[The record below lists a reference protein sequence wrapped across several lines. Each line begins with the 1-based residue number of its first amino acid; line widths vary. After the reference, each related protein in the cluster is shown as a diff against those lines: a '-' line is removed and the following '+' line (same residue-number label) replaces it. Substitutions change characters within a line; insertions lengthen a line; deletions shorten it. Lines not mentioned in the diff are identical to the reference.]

1 MSSVK
6 YDIAVAGAGIAGIA
20 AALAAAR
27 RGHKVALLEKQTII
41 GGLATSGLV
50 YIYLPLCDGNNT
62 QVTFGISEEMLKAS
76 MIFSQFD
83 LDPRWGGPEKPV
95 WRCNSNRYRV
105 DFSPAGFTI
114 ALDEMLVNAGV
125 DLWLD
130 TRVCAAVK
138 NGEKVT
144 ALEVE
149 NTSGRITV
157 EAGCFVDA
165 SGEAIVIR
173 RAGGEVVGDTNDLS
187 LWLIENM
194 PDAEKSSYNF
204 GNNLHVKP
212 FRYPENRLQ
221 PLAATDGK
229 VVSKFTQ
236 DCYAKLREYYRESY
250 KTTDRYHHF
259 PVHLP
264 AMPQLRKIAA
274 AKCRTMLDTGD
285 EFKYFEDS
293 IGMTADWRKPGPVW
307 ETPFNT
313 LVPESLDGVFAAGRC
328 MGTVNDAWE
337 VYRVIPTAAMTG
349 EAAGIAASLTVEKKC
364 ESRDLDYHAVQ
375 DVLRKQNIPLHLE
388 DVNLAKLYKN

>member
-1 MSSVK
+1 MSVVK
-6 YDIAVAGAGIAGIA
+6 YDVAVIGAGVAGIA

-27 RGHKVALLEKQTII
+27 RGHKVAVLEKQTII

-76 MIFSQFD
+76 MTFSQFD
-83 LDPRWGGPEKPV
+83 IDPRWGGPEKSYL
-95 WRCNSNRYRV
+95 RCNSSRYRV

-130 TRVCAAVK
+130 TRVCDTVK
-138 NGEKVT
+138 SGDRIT

-149 NTSGRITV
+149 NTSGRIRI

-165 SGEAIVIR
+165 SGEAIAIR
-173 RAGGEVVGDTNDLS
+173 RAGGKVVGDTNDLT
-187 LWLIENM
+187 LWLIESM
-194 PDAEKSSYNF
+194 SDAEKFAYHF
-204 GNNLHVKP
+204 GGDMLVKP
-212 FRYPENRLQ
+212 FRFYENRLE
-221 PLAATDGK
+221 PLAPTDGK
-229 VVSKFTQ
+229 TVSKFTQ

-264 AMPQLRKIAA
+264 AMPQFRKIAA
-274 AKCRTMLDTGD
+274 AQCRTMLDGGD
-285 EFKYFEDS
+285 EFKFFEDS
-293 IGMTADWRKPGPVW
+293 VGMTADWRKPGPVW
-307 ETPFNT
+307 ETPFGS

-328 MGTVNDAWE
+328 MGTINEAWE

-349 EAAGIAASLTVEKKC
+349 EAAGIAAALTVEKKC
-364 ESRDLDYHAVQ
+364 ESRELDYRAVQ

-388 DVNLAKLYKN
+388 DVKLEKLYKK